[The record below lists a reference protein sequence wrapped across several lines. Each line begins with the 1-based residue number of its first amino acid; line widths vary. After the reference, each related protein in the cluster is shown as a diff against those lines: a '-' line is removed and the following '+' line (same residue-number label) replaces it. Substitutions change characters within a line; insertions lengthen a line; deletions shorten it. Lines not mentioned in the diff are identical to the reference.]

1 MMTGRTMIDAAD
13 LQSAVR
19 EAMREARHETDRDIW
34 ERYFFDP
41 TGVDSQGDENDGSGK
56 GLAA

>member
-13 LQSAVR
+13 LQNAVR

-41 TGVDSQGDENDGSGK
+41 AGIGLHGDENRGTRK
-56 GLAA
+56 GPAA

>member
-41 TGVDSQGDENDGSGK
+41 NRVDPPGDENDGSGK